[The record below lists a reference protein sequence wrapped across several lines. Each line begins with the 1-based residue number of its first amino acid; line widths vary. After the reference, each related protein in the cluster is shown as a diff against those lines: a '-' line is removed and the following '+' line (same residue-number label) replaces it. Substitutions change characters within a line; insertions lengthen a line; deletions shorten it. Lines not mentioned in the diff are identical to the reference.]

1 MNHTL
6 KIMTVVLTLLL
17 FSYYMMLGVEG
28 GAEVNN
34 DNKITARELHSFVLD
49 KVERRSQLDKLLNYK
64 IIKREC

>member
-6 KIMTVVLTLLL
+6 KIMTVVLTLSL

-34 DNKITARELHSFVLD
+34 DNKIIARELHSFV
-49 KVERRSQLDKLLNYK
+49 
-64 IIKREC
+64 

>member
-34 DNKITARELHSFVLD
+34 DNKITARELHSFVLE

-64 IIKREC
+64 MIKREC

>member
-6 KIMTVVLTLLL
+6 KIMTVVLTLSL